1 MTMWI
6 VVIAAGIA
14 TFAMRFSFVALFG
27 RIAVPPMLE
36 EALRYVAPAV
46 LAALTVP
53 AVVAPGG
60 TFDPWNVFV
69 PAAVIGAVAAWRTRS
84 IGASILIGLPA
95 LWLLQWMVDTI
106 RF

>member
-27 RIAVPPMLE
+27 RMGIPVPLE
-36 EALRYVAPAV
+36 RALRYVAPAV
-46 LAALTVP
+46 LAAITLP

-60 TFDPWNVFV
+60 TIDPWNVYV
-69 PAAVIGAVAAWRTRS
+69 PAALIGGIAAWRTKS
-84 IGASILIGLPA
+84 IGAAILVGLPA
-95 LWLLQWMVDTI
+95 LWLLEWLTGNLAG
-106 RF
+106 

>member
-27 RIAVPPMLE
+27 RINVPPTLE

-60 TFDPWNVFV
+60 AFDPWNAFV
-69 PAAVIGAVAAWRTRS
+69 PAAVIGGVAAWRTRS

-95 LWLLQWMVDTI
+95 LWLLQWLVDTI
-106 RF
+106 RG